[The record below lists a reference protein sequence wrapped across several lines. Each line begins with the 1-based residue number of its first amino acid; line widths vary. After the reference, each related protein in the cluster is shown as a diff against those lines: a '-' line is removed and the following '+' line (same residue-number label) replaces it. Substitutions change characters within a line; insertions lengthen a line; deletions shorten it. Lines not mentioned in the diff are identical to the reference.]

1 MVACLEVQ
9 ARTRHAPQR
18 SDFKSALTPPA
29 FSTFFAG
36 ALGAAAIASS
46 RLPWRSCGG
55 LFGRPVLDL
64 TRWWVLR
71 NFAAS
76 RRTARLFQPSAI
88 AIKRQACARHRAR
101 SALSLIGLRRPPRA
115 SQWLWPVSRTVM
127 IDANWRCF
135 EPRSRFGSRGRFQRT
150 LRGVPAP
157 HCTVRVRDGAHA
169 CWRLRQLCSWLHFQ
183 APSKVGMASIFSP
196 SSCSARSRS

>member
-29 FSTFFAG
+29 FSTFFSA
-36 ALGAAAIASS
+36 ALA
-46 RLPWRSCGG
+46 
-55 LFGRPVLDL
+55 
-64 TRWWVLR
+64 VLR
-71 NFAAS
+71 RAVWAAGVRFDALVGSADFAAS

-135 EPRSRFGSRGRFQRT
+135 EPRSRFVSRGRFQRT

-157 HCTVRVRDGAHA
+157 DCTVRVRDGAHA

>member
-1 MVACLEVQ
+1 MRPFRFRIRLDAASFFNV
-9 ARTRHAPQR
+9 
-18 SDFKSALTPPA
+18 
-29 FSTFFAG
+29 FAG
-36 ALGAAAIASS
+36 AFGGRSYRFFSAALG
-46 RLPWRSCGG
+46 
-55 LFGRPVLDL
+55 
-64 TRWWVLR
+64 VLR
-71 NFAAS
+71 RAVWAAGVGLDALVGSADFAAS

-135 EPRSRFGSRGRFQRT
+135 EPRSRFVSSRPLPTNVAG
-150 LRGVPAP
+150 
-157 HCTVRVRDGAHA
+157 GACASLHRSRARYA
-169 CWRLRQLCSWLHFQ
+169 CWRLRQLCSRLHFQ